1 MEKIK
6 IGDIVKCEVT
16 GITNYGVFVKLENG
30 YDGLIHISEISDKFV
45 SNIEKLYISGDIIEA
60 EVLEIDEDKNQVKLS
75 IKKNNR
81 LNKKK
86 KTIQEKGKGF
96 APLKENLDMWV
107 EEKLKELEKVTKT
120 P

>member
-45 SNIEKLYISGDIIEA
+45 NNIEKLFFVGDIMEAKVIEVDN
-60 EVLEIDEDKNQVKLS
+60 EKKQVKLS
-75 IKKNNR
+75 IKI
-81 LNKKK
+81 LNKKEK
-86 KTIQEKGKGF
+86 KKKKIEEKGEGF
-96 APLKENLDMWV
+96 APLKENLDRWIH
-107 EEKLKELEKVTKT
+107 EKLKQLKK
-120 P
+120 